1 MFKISFLRK
10 AFYLALITVLFL
22 TVLAP
27 IYQASAQAGSSAWV
41 NTGRLNLR
49 TGPGV
54 NYAII
59 TSLLRNSIVT
69 MIGRTSDAAWVQV
82 VIPGGVQGWMRSRF
96 LLTNTPVGNLP
107 ITFNNTPVP
116 PPVPQPPPGSFIH
129 VVQPG
134 ENLFRIGLRYGLRWD
149 VIAAANGIFN
159 PNAIYAGQRLIIP
172 PGGTQPPPTG
182 GPVVHVVQPG
192 ETLQIIAAR
201 YGTTWQAIA
210 AANNLANANF
220 IFPGQRL
227 TIPSGAPPPAPP
239 PQPRT
244 YTVQRGDNLTAI
256 AARFGTTVQAIMAA
270 NNIVNPN
277 LIAPGQVLTIP

>member
-1 MFKISFLRK
+1 MFKITLPRK
-10 AFYLALITVLFL
+10 AFSILIVTLLLL

-27 IYQASAQAGSSAWV
+27 VYQASAQAGSSAWV

-54 NYAII
+54 NFGII
-59 TSLLRNSIVT
+59 TSLLRNSAVT
-69 MIGRTSDAAWVQV
+69 MIGRTSDASWIQV
-82 VIPGGVQGWMRSRF
+82 VIPGGAQGWMRSRF

-107 ITFNNTPVP
+107 ITFNTTPVP
-116 PPVPQPPPGSFIH
+116 PPVPQPPAGSIIH
-129 VVQPG
+129 VVAPG

-159 PNAIYAGQRLIIP
+159 PNAIFAGQRLLIP
-172 PGGTQPPPTG
+172 PGGVPQPPTG

-192 ETLQIIAAR
+192 ESLLTIAAR

-210 AANNLANANF
+210 AANNVANPNF

-227 TIPSGAPPPAPP
+227 TIAFGAPPAPP
-239 PQPRT
+239 AQPRT

-256 AARFGTTVQAIMAA
+256 AARFGSTVQAIMAA
-270 NNIVNPN
+270 NNIANPN
-277 LIAPGQVLTIP
+277 FIAPGQVLTIP